1 MASPLRS
8 IFAFCVALVFA
19 ANAFGASDWQIVKV
33 GNREY
38 LTLENVA
45 RFYKFPPEVSVV
57 GKAVRIASSK
67 YDLHFQIDSR
77 EVIINGVRNWMSFP
91 FVEQDG
97 KFLIPRLDLSKLLD
111 PQLRPQMTADLG
123 KIGTVVL
130 DPGHGGFDKGA
141 VSSYGYEK
149 DYALDV
155 ARQLRPLLEA
165 RGLKVVLTRD
175 ADVFIP
181 LEERARIANASK
193 DAIFVS
199 LHFNATDA
207 DRSANGFEIYSF
219 TPRGAPSTY
228 DDYLQERFF
237 NMQNGSPVDN
247 ASHVLATSIYHS
259 MLGHMSEFDRG
270 IKRARFAVLRLTKLP
285 AVLVE
290 GGFMTERTE
299 SQHIAQRDWR
309 GKLADSICI
318 GIGNFKTL
326 AEKKQRPMLLADY
339 RRDQGNG
346 LLVRNGPSVL
356 TGPQL
361 AAKPTA
367 EVDASA
373 TPGTEVAL
381 NSTTPPAAEVEPSA
395 IPQTETSPA
404 LTVAAQ
410 PENVSPASVSEPDV
424 APTALPDPP
433 SVEIANA
440 PAPTQA
446 PAVATSRSST
456 RRVLPK
462 WLTGPLH
469 FEP

>member
-1 MASPLRS
+1 MLGLALA
-8 IFAFCVALVFA
+8 FAGNALA
-19 ANAFGASDWQIVKV
+19 ASDWQIVKV

-45 RFYKFPPEVSVV
+45 RFYKFPPEISVV
-57 GKAVRIASSK
+57 GKAVRITSSK
-67 YDLHFQIDSR
+67 YDLRFQVESR

-111 PQLRPQMTADLG
+111 PQLRPQMIAGLG

-155 ARQLRPLLEA
+155 AKQLKPLLES
-165 RGLKVVLTRD
+165 RGLRVVMTRD
-175 ADVFIP
+175 SDVFIP
-181 LEERARIANASK
+181 LEERARIANANK

-228 DDYLQERFF
+228 DDYLQEHFF

-247 ASHVLATSIYHS
+247 ASHELATSIYHS

-309 GKLADSICI
+309 GKLADAICV
-318 GIGNFKTL
+318 GVDNFKTL
-326 AEKKQRPMLLADY
+326 AERKQRPMLLADY
-339 RRDQGNG
+339 RREKGSG
-346 LLVRNGPSVL
+346 LLARNGPPVMMGQQIA
-356 TGPQL
+356 T
-361 AAKPTA
+361 KPTG
-367 EVDASA
+367 EVEASP
-373 TPGTEVAL
+373 TPPTEVAL
-381 NSTTPPAAEVEPSA
+381 TAATMPTPNDIEPSPIPQNETAPITSSTVESAIAESATVVTNSAPTPPPDEPDAATSEIPSA
-395 IPQTETSPA
+395 QSSESRTQKSGPPKPQWWAGPFHF
-404 LTVAAQ
+404 Q
-410 PENVSPASVSEPDV
+410 P
-424 APTALPDPP
+424 
-433 SVEIANA
+433 
-440 PAPTQA
+440 
-446 PAVATSRSST
+446 
-456 RRVLPK
+456 
-462 WLTGPLH
+462 
-469 FEP
+469 